1 LRFKQEVKKGNI
13 VAFLFILALFVFSLW
28 VILPVDSN
36 RFGRQGFSLGLDL
49 KGGSYIVYQADLTQ
63 KDPSQTDEDAMNGV
77 FGKIERRANAFGVTE
92 PVIQRQGT
100 DRILLQLPG
109 IKNVDEAKK
118 AIGQVAELDFKE
130 VASETAAATPGGSTQ
145 VNWQKAMGIGKDG
158 KEKALTG
165 KYLKP
170 KSQVIVDQQ
179 TSKPEVAFEW
189 DEEGAMLFEQVT
201 KRNLNKPLG
210 IFLDNELISAPTVQS
225 VIKERGVIT
234 GVDLEEARR
243 LAIQLNSGSLDV
255 PLKIIQEQD
264 VDATLG
270 SDSIQKSLLAGAIGA
285 MMIIL
290 FMILYYRLSGLVACI
305 ALVFYTVL
313 LLAIFKLIPIT
324 LTLPGVAAFIV
335 SLGMAVDANVLIF
348 ERMKDELR
356 SGRTVGA
363 AVESGFS
370 RAWPAIRDSNV
381 TTFIACIILAWFG
394 STMGAFMVSGFAIT
408 LFIGVALSMFSAI
421 IISRSFLRFTIQV
434 VKTPSAYGVWK

>member
-1 LRFKQEVKKGNI
+1 LRIEQEVKKGNI
-13 VAFLFILALFVFSLW
+13 VLLFFIVVLLAFSLW
-28 VILPVDSN
+28 VILPVDGN

-77 FGKIERRANAFGVTE
+77 FGKIERRANALGVIE

-118 AIGQVAELDFKE
+118 AIGQVAELDFRE
-130 VASETAAATPGGSTQ
+130 VAPENTTTPDGKTQ

-170 KSQVIVDQQ
+170 KSQVIIDQQ

-189 DEEGAMLFEQVT
+189 DEEGAILFEQVT

-210 IFLDNELISAPTVQS
+210 IFLDNEPISAPTVQS

-285 MMIIL
+285 IMIIL
-290 FMILYYRLSGLVACI
+290 FMILYYRLSGLVACV
-305 ALVFYTVL
+305 ALVVYTIL

-348 ERMKDELR
+348 ERMKEELR
-356 SGRTVGA
+356 SGRTIGA
-363 AVESGFS
+363 AVETGFS

-421 IISRSFLRFTIQV
+421 MISRSFLRLTIQV